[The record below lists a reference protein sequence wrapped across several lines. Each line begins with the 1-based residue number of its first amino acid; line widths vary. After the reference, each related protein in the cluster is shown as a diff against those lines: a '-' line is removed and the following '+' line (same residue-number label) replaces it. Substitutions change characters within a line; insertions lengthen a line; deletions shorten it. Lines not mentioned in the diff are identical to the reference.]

1 MEFTTEQLVAT
12 YIKIRDAIA
21 EKEHQCREDVKLLE
35 AQKDVVEQE
44 LLAVCESVGGNVS
57 TPVGSVRRRIAK
69 QYWTSDWD
77 ALYQVI
83 KDNDAFHLLH
93 QRISQKAMQQF
104 LEENPDVHPAGLN
117 VDSKY
122 TVTVVRK

>member
-21 EKEHQCREDVKLLE
+21 ERERQCREDVKLLE
-35 AQKDVVEQE
+35 VQKDVIEQE

-57 TPVGSVRRRIAK
+57 TPVGSVRRRVAK
-69 QYWTSDWD
+69 EYWTSDWD
-77 ALYQVI
+77 ALYQTI
-83 KDNDAFHLLH
+83 KDNNAFHLLH

-117 VDSKY
+117 VNSKY

>member
-21 EKEHQCREDVKLLE
+21 EKERQCREDVKLLE
-35 AQKDVVEQE
+35 TQKDVIEQE
-44 LLAVCESVGGNVS
+44 LLAVCESAGGTVS
-57 TPVGSVRRRIAK
+57 TPVGSVRRRVAK
-69 QYWTSDWD
+69 EYWTSNWD
-77 ALYQVI
+77 ALYQTI
-83 KDNDAFHLLH
+83 KDNSAFHLLH

-117 VDSKY
+117 VNSKY
-122 TVTVVRK
+122 TVTVTRK

>member
-1 MEFTTEQLVAT
+1 MEFTTEQLVTT
-12 YIKIRDAIA
+12 YLKIRDAIA
-21 EKEHQCREDVKLLE
+21 ERERQCREDVKLLE

-77 ALYQVI
+77 ALYQTI
-83 KDNDAFHLLH
+83 KDNNAFHLLH

>member
-1 MEFTTEQLVAT
+1 MKFTSEQLVTT
-12 YIKIRDAIA
+12 YIKFRDAIA

-57 TPVGSVRRRIAK
+57 TPVGSVRRRVAK